1 MAPPL
6 LLPTKHTP
14 LCLLPQKILEDLEDA
29 SNELMLSDEEN
40 IRYVIG
46 ECFVHM
52 DKDAAEEKLQSVTD
66 QVRDHNCSRIASKH
80 GP

>member
-1 MAPPL
+1 MWAFVGIRV
-6 LLPTKHTP
+6 
-14 LCLLPQKILEDLEDA
+14 LCLQKILEDLEDA

-52 DKDAAEEKLQSVTD
+52 DKDAAEEKLEGVTD
-66 QVRDHNCSRIASKH
+66 KVGGQALQACW
-80 GP
+80 